1 MNPEVAK
8 RVLRLEIWQGLG
20 PTHELRMGIV
30 IRGRTTGGIML
41 TVWIWASTMATLL
54 PITVALFWL
63 LNRFAGELFRS
74 SDSTPADSTTE
85 GTGVAEDDSAVEE
98 LQFSELSAEQIDDI
112 LEYYEKRN
120 GEFASR

>member
-1 MNPEVAK
+1 
-8 RVLRLEIWQGLG
+8 
-20 PTHELRMGIV
+20 
-30 IRGRTTGGIML
+30 ML